1 MSKMRNYLGIG
12 GSHFFGVLHDNFLK
26 QSAIF
31 LCGAVA
37 VAQLGDSTT
46 AAKEQVDLQTNAL
59 VSTLFFLPFIA
70 FAWWAALASDRLPRD
85 RVMKFAKLAELL
97 LALPAAWITYQLA
110 TGKMSSVWG
119 ILACVTAIAVITT
132 FFSPARLG
140 AMPQLFPGNALPRAN
155 GFVEMLGFV
164 GIIFGMGLAGSVT
177 AHPQLAILIPVFA
190 FCGWIATQFLPR
202 LPTPERVAEQGLV
215 SGFRALF
222 SRRALTLASLG
233 EALFYSCAVLI
244 IAAFLS
250 RAKFQFEVNDN
261 TRSLALVCL
270 TLGIGAGCGLGGW
283 LSRGRAELGLVPFG
297 ALGLIGSILWLA
309 LIPTTPQIIEGKATL
324 PYTVYF
330 ALTGIG
336 VFGGLFAIPLKTWLQ
351 EELPESVRG
360 GALAANNLVGF
371 VGMLGASLGLYAA
384 QKAGNFDSTFVLY
397 AAAGLT
403 TVACAIAFYMLPQFI
418 IRFVVVSIAR
428 TIYRMRCQGI
438 ENVPTSGAVLLLPNH
453 VTWADGMIISAAVPR
468 PVRFMIGETY
478 YNKPGLKQLF
488 QWMDFVPV
496 PEKGA
501 KATIAALEA
510 GRKVLA
516 AGEVLCIFP
525 EGKLTRS
532 GRMNEF
538 RAGFT
543 RMIPEGTKVVKLPI
557 LLGNLWGAMLS
568 MRRGERLQ
576 LHYTGSFP
584 WPADI
589 RIGKPLSDD
598 AGPQEAQA
606 AVADLELAA
615 ETDRARHLRS
625 IPSQAFRTLSRAPF
639 DKTFAEGAA
648 EPIGNAK
655 FLIQSLALRR
665 LFIRRCAGDANI
677 GMLLPNCVP
686 AAAAALGAW
695 TGGKNPVFLNAT
707 MPPAALA
714 ECLSKAG
721 IRRIIS
727 SKLFIAKLKI
737 QIPEGVE
744 VILLEEVAREI
755 TGLDKAV
762 AVGHALLPALIAERT
777 LWRGVKATDMATVLF
792 SSGSTGSPKG
802 VMLSHRNLLSNVDGI
817 ARIIGLEKRD
827 TLLGSMP
834 YFHSFGFVS
843 ALVLPLACG
852 TRTPLLANPL
862 DAGAVGETVAKHK
875 CSLLFGTPTFFGTYI
890 RRCNKEQFSS
900 IRIVLSGAEKL
911 RPAVAETFYETFG
924 IWITEAFGTTEL
936 SPGVSVNVTSRIW
949 ELGKTRGKENSVG
962 QPILG
967 VRVKIV
973 DPEDSS
979 IELPVGSEGRLLV
992 SGNGVML
999 GYINEPDRTAKVLKD
1014 GWYDTGDIAK
1024 VDAEGSIFIVG
1035 RLARFSKIGGEM
1047 VPHGAVEDALH
1058 EILGASS
1065 PMLIVTCRPDPSK
1078 GERLAVI
1085 HATLPEGLGP
1095 SELSKKLQEKELPNL
1110 WIPKPADFILVELLP
1125 MLGSGKADLGK
1136 AKELAA
1142 AKE

>member
-1 MSKMRNYLGIG
+1 PA
-12 GSHFFGVLHDNFLK
+12 VLDGKLPP
-26 QSAIF
+26 
-31 LCGAVA
+31 AVY
-37 VAQLGDSTT
+37 
-46 AAKEQVDLQTNAL
+46 
-59 VSTLFFLPFIA
+59 VS
-70 FAWWAALASDRLPRD
+70 LAS
-85 RVMKFAKLAELL
+85 
-97 LALPAAWITYQLA
+97 
-110 TGKMSSVWG
+110 
-119 ILACVTAIAVITT
+119 
-132 FFSPARLG
+132 
-140 AMPQLFPGNALPRAN
+140 
-155 GFVEMLGFV
+155 
-164 GIIFGMGLAGSVT
+164 
-177 AHPQLAILIPVFA
+177 
-190 FCGWIATQFLPR
+190 
-202 LPTPERVAEQGLV
+202 
-215 SGFRALF
+215 
-222 SRRALTLASLG
+222 
-233 EALFYSCAVLI
+233 
-244 IAAFLS
+244 
-250 RAKFQFEVNDN
+250 
-261 TRSLALVCL
+261 
-270 TLGIGAGCGLGGW
+270 
-283 LSRGRAELGLVPFG
+283 
-297 ALGLIGSILWLA
+297 
-309 LIPTTPQIIEGKATL
+309 
-324 PYTVYF
+324 
-330 ALTGIG
+330 IG

-351 EELPESVRG
+351 EELPESIRG
-360 GALAANNLVGF
+360 GAMAATNLIGF
-371 VGMLGASLGLYAA
+371 VGMLAASLGLYFA
-384 QKAGNFDSTFVLY
+384 QSLGNFDSVKVLFAS
-397 AAAGLT
+397 AALT
-403 TVACAIAFYMLPQFI
+403 AVACAIAFYMLPQFI
-418 IRFVVVSIAR
+418 IRFVVVTIAR
-428 TIYRMRCQGI
+428 TIYRMRCQGV

-488 QWMDFVPV
+488 KWMDFIPV

-510 GRKVLA
+510 GRSVLS

-525 EGKLTRS
+525 EGRLTRS

-543 RMIPEGTKVVKLPI
+543 RMIPEGTKVVKLPL

-568 MRRGERLQ
+568 MRRGEGLR

-589 RIGKPLSDD
+589 RIGAPLADD

-615 ETDRARHLRS
+615 EKDRAAHLRS
-625 IPSQAFRTLSRAPF
+625 IPSQAFRTLRAAPF
-639 DKTFAEGAA
+639 GKIFAEGANEA
-648 EPIGNAK
+648 VGNAQ
-655 FLIQSLALRR
+655 FLIKSLALRR
-665 LFIRRCAGDANI
+665 LFLRRCAGDANV

-686 AAAAALGAW
+686 AAASALAAW
-695 TGGKNPVFLNAT
+695 TCGKNPVFLNAT

-721 IRRIIS
+721 IRRIVS

-737 QIPEGVE
+737 QIPEGIE
-744 VILLEEVAREI
+744 VLLLEEVAKEI
-755 TGLDKAV
+755 SGLDKVLAV
-762 AVGHALLPALIAERT
+762 AQALLPAWIAERT
-777 LWRGVKATDMATVLF
+777 LWSGVKATDCATILF

-817 ARIIGLEKRD
+817 ARIIGLEKSD
-827 TLLGSMP
+827 ALLGSMP

-852 TRTPLLANPL
+852 TRTPLLPNPL
-862 DAGAVGETVAKHK
+862 DAAAVGETVAKHK

-890 RRCNKEQFSS
+890 RRCSKEQFAS

-911 RPAVAETFYETFG
+911 RPAVAESFHATFG
-924 IWITEAFGTTEL
+924 VWPIEAFGATEL
-936 SPGVSVNVTSRIW
+936 SPGVSVNVPPRIW
-949 ELGKTRGKENSVG
+949 ELGKVRGKENSVG
-962 QPILG
+962 QPIPG

-973 DPEDSS
+973 DPDDSS
-979 IELPVGSEGRLLV
+979 IERPVGSEGRLLV

-999 GYINEPDRTAKVLKD
+999 GYINEPERTAKVLKD

-1047 VPHGAVEDALH
+1047 VPHGAVEDVLH

-1065 PMLIVTCRPDPSK
+1065 PMLIVTGRPDPAK

-1085 HATLPEGLGP
+1085 HAALPEGMGP
-1095 SELSKKLQEKELPNL
+1095 AELCKKLQERELPNL
-1110 WIPKPADFILVELLP
+1110 WIPKPADFIAVEILP

-1142 AKE
+1142 ARE